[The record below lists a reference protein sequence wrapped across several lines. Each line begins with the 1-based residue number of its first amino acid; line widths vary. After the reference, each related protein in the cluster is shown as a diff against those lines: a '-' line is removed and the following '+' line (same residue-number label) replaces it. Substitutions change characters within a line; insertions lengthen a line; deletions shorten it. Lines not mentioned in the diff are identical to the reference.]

1 MLLTIDIGNTTV
13 AVGGFQGPELRFVRR
28 LPSDRN
34 MDAAVCAA
42 RIRTLLAEEGAAP
55 QDVEGAVLSS
65 VVPSLTQVAVQ
76 AAEASGL
83 VSQGDLVVV
92 TAGVPVGVSGTTNM
106 IRVQQVGGAL
116 LNAVGV
122 GDRKASGPLCVCRV
136 PEEVAEKFHPGD
148 VLVVPYT
155 TNDLLPYI
163 RQAVTNPAYSTEE
176 IAGLLQA
183 RCEKLTDI
191 PEKLDF
197 FDALPDYDPELFT
210 NKKSKTNPEVS
221 KAMLE
226 AAIPMLEGL
235 EAWTTEQIHDG
246 LVDLAEKT
254 TREFSLRETELM
266 GEIAIGAGETQSMS
280 FLSRAMVSFRER
292 YPKVTFRIFSA
303 TADDVKERLDTGLL
317 DMGLLTEPVDVGRY
331 AFCRMKERDR
341 WGVLVR
347 LDSPLAGLDSVT
359 PDDLEQVPLIISVRE
374 RVQRELANW
383 FGDRWERLQIAASF
397 NLILNAANM
406 VRYGVGTALSF
417 DLNFSFDD
425 LRFIPLS
432 PTMDTGTVLVW
443 KKDQVLTPAVEAFHQ
458 HIKNVQ

>member
-1 MLLTIDIGNTTV
+1 MELRVLKYFLAVAREENITKAAALLHLTQPTLSRQLMQLEEELRVQLFRRSRYHIELTEDGMLL
-13 AVGGFQGPELRFVRR
+13 RR
-28 LPSDRN
+28 R
-34 MDAAVCAA
+34 AQ
-42 RIRTLLAEEGAAP
+42 E
-55 QDVEGAVLSS
+55 
-65 VVPSLTQVAVQ
+65 
-76 AAEASGL
+76 
-83 VSQGDLVVV
+83 
-92 TAGVPVGVSGTTNM
+92 
-106 IRVQQVGGAL
+106 
-116 LNAVGV
+116 
-122 GDRKASGPLCVCRV
+122 
-136 PEEVAEKFHPGD
+136 
-148 VLVVPYT
+148 
-155 TNDLLPYI
+155 
-163 RQAVTNPAYSTEE
+163 
-176 IAGLLQA
+176 
-183 RCEKLTDI
+183 
-191 PEKLDF
+191 
-197 FDALPDYDPELFT
+197 
-210 NKKSKTNPEVS
+210 
-221 KAMLE
+221 
-226 AAIPMLEGL
+226 
-235 EAWTTEQIHDG
+235 

-254 TREFSLRETELM
+254 TREFTMRETELM
-266 GEIAIGAGETQSMS
+266 GEIAIGAGETRSMS

-359 PDDLEQVPLIISVRE
+359 PDDLEQVPLIISGRE

-443 KKDQVLTPAVEAFHQ
+443 KKEQVLTPAVEAFHQ
-458 HIKNVQ
+458 YIKNVQ

>member
-1 MLLTIDIGNTTV
+1 MELRVLKYFLAVAREENITKAAALLHLTQPTLSRQLMQLEEELGVQLFRRSRYHIELTEEGMLL
-13 AVGGFQGPELRFVRR
+13 RR
-28 LPSDRN
+28 R
-34 MDAAVCAA
+34 AQ
-42 RIRTLLAEEGAAP
+42 E
-55 QDVEGAVLSS
+55 
-65 VVPSLTQVAVQ
+65 
-76 AAEASGL
+76 
-83 VSQGDLVVV
+83 
-92 TAGVPVGVSGTTNM
+92 
-106 IRVQQVGGAL
+106 
-116 LNAVGV
+116 
-122 GDRKASGPLCVCRV
+122 
-136 PEEVAEKFHPGD
+136 
-148 VLVVPYT
+148 
-155 TNDLLPYI
+155 
-163 RQAVTNPAYSTEE
+163 
-176 IAGLLQA
+176 
-183 RCEKLTDI
+183 
-191 PEKLDF
+191 
-197 FDALPDYDPELFT
+197 
-210 NKKSKTNPEVS
+210 
-221 KAMLE
+221 
-226 AAIPMLEGL
+226 
-235 EAWTTEQIHDG
+235 

-254 TREFSLRETELM
+254 TREFTMRETELM
-266 GEIAIGAGETQSMS
+266 GEIAIGAGETRSMS

-303 TADDVKERLDTGLL
+303 NADDVKERLDTGLL

-359 PDDLEQVPLIISVRE
+359 PDDLAQVPLIISGRE

-383 FGDRWERLQIAASF
+383 FGDRWERLQIAATF

-443 KKDQVLTPAVEAFHQ
+443 KKDLVLTPVVEAFHQ

>member
-1 MLLTIDIGNTTV
+1 MELRVLKYFLAVAREENITKAAALLHLTQPTLSRQLMQLEEELGVQLFRRSRYHIELTEEGMLL
-13 AVGGFQGPELRFVRR
+13 RR
-28 LPSDRN
+28 R
-34 MDAAVCAA
+34 AQ
-42 RIRTLLAEEGAAP
+42 E
-55 QDVEGAVLSS
+55 
-65 VVPSLTQVAVQ
+65 
-76 AAEASGL
+76 
-83 VSQGDLVVV
+83 
-92 TAGVPVGVSGTTNM
+92 
-106 IRVQQVGGAL
+106 
-116 LNAVGV
+116 
-122 GDRKASGPLCVCRV
+122 
-136 PEEVAEKFHPGD
+136 
-148 VLVVPYT
+148 
-155 TNDLLPYI
+155 
-163 RQAVTNPAYSTEE
+163 
-176 IAGLLQA
+176 
-183 RCEKLTDI
+183 
-191 PEKLDF
+191 
-197 FDALPDYDPELFT
+197 
-210 NKKSKTNPEVS
+210 
-221 KAMLE
+221 
-226 AAIPMLEGL
+226 
-235 EAWTTEQIHDG
+235 

-254 TREFSLRETELM
+254 TRDFTMRETELM
-266 GEIAIGAGETQSMS
+266 GEIAIGAGETRSMS

-303 TADDVKERLDTGLL
+303 NADDVKERLDTGLL

-359 PDDLEQVPLIISVRE
+359 PDDLEQVPLIISGRE

-383 FGDRWERLQIAASF
+383 FGDRWERLQIAATF

-443 KKDQVLTPAVEAFHQ
+443 KKDLVLTPVVEAFHQ

>member
-1 MLLTIDIGNTTV
+1 MELRVLKYFLAVAREENITKAAALLHLTQPTLSRQLMQLEEELRVQLFRRSRYHIELTEYGMLL
-13 AVGGFQGPELRFVRR
+13 RR
-28 LPSDRN
+28 R
-34 MDAAVCAA
+34 AQ
-42 RIRTLLAEEGAAP
+42 E
-55 QDVEGAVLSS
+55 
-65 VVPSLTQVAVQ
+65 
-76 AAEASGL
+76 
-83 VSQGDLVVV
+83 
-92 TAGVPVGVSGTTNM
+92 
-106 IRVQQVGGAL
+106 
-116 LNAVGV
+116 
-122 GDRKASGPLCVCRV
+122 
-136 PEEVAEKFHPGD
+136 
-148 VLVVPYT
+148 
-155 TNDLLPYI
+155 
-163 RQAVTNPAYSTEE
+163 
-176 IAGLLQA
+176 
-183 RCEKLTDI
+183 
-191 PEKLDF
+191 
-197 FDALPDYDPELFT
+197 
-210 NKKSKTNPEVS
+210 
-221 KAMLE
+221 
-226 AAIPMLEGL
+226 
-235 EAWTTEQIHDG
+235 

-254 TREFSLRETELM
+254 TREFTMRETELM
-266 GEIAIGAGETQSMS
+266 GEIAIGAGETRSMS

-359 PDDLEQVPLIISVRE
+359 PDDLEQVPLIISGRE

-406 VRYGVGTALSF
+406 VRYGVGPALSF

-443 KKDQVLTPAVEAFHQ
+443 KKDLVLTPVVEAFHQ

>member
-1 MLLTIDIGNTTV
+1 MELRVLKYFLAVAREENITKAAALLHLTQPTLSRQLMQLEEELGVQLFRRSRYHIELTEDGMLL
-13 AVGGFQGPELRFVRR
+13 RR
-28 LPSDRN
+28 R
-34 MDAAVCAA
+34 AQ
-42 RIRTLLAEEGAAP
+42 E
-55 QDVEGAVLSS
+55 
-65 VVPSLTQVAVQ
+65 
-76 AAEASGL
+76 
-83 VSQGDLVVV
+83 
-92 TAGVPVGVSGTTNM
+92 
-106 IRVQQVGGAL
+106 
-116 LNAVGV
+116 
-122 GDRKASGPLCVCRV
+122 
-136 PEEVAEKFHPGD
+136 
-148 VLVVPYT
+148 
-155 TNDLLPYI
+155 
-163 RQAVTNPAYSTEE
+163 
-176 IAGLLQA
+176 
-183 RCEKLTDI
+183 
-191 PEKLDF
+191 
-197 FDALPDYDPELFT
+197 
-210 NKKSKTNPEVS
+210 
-221 KAMLE
+221 
-226 AAIPMLEGL
+226 
-235 EAWTTEQIHDG
+235 

-254 TREFSLRETELM
+254 TREFTMRETELM
-266 GEIAIGAGETQSMS
+266 GEIAIGAGETRSMS

-359 PDDLEQVPLIISVRE
+359 PDDLEQVPLIISGRE

-443 KKDQVLTPAVEAFHQ
+443 KKDLVLTPVVEAFHQ

>member
-1 MLLTIDIGNTTV
+1 MELRVLKYFLAVAREENITKAAALLHLTQPTLSRQLMQLEEELRVQLFRRSRYHIELTEDGMLL
-13 AVGGFQGPELRFVRR
+13 RR
-28 LPSDRN
+28 R
-34 MDAAVCAA
+34 AQ
-42 RIRTLLAEEGAAP
+42 E
-55 QDVEGAVLSS
+55 
-65 VVPSLTQVAVQ
+65 
-76 AAEASGL
+76 
-83 VSQGDLVVV
+83 
-92 TAGVPVGVSGTTNM
+92 
-106 IRVQQVGGAL
+106 
-116 LNAVGV
+116 
-122 GDRKASGPLCVCRV
+122 
-136 PEEVAEKFHPGD
+136 
-148 VLVVPYT
+148 
-155 TNDLLPYI
+155 
-163 RQAVTNPAYSTEE
+163 
-176 IAGLLQA
+176 
-183 RCEKLTDI
+183 
-191 PEKLDF
+191 
-197 FDALPDYDPELFT
+197 
-210 NKKSKTNPEVS
+210 
-221 KAMLE
+221 
-226 AAIPMLEGL
+226 
-235 EAWTTEQIHDG
+235 

-254 TREFSLRETELM
+254 TREFTMRETELM
-266 GEIAIGAGETQSMS
+266 GEIAIGAGETRSMS

-359 PDDLEQVPLIISVRE
+359 PDDLEQVPLIISGRE
-374 RVQRELANW
+374 RIQRELANW

-443 KKDQVLTPAVEAFHQ
+443 KKDLVLTPVVEAFHQ

>member
-1 MLLTIDIGNTTV
+1 MELRVLKYFLAVAREENITKAAALLHLTQPTLSRQLMQLEEELGVQLFRRSRYHIELTEDGMLL
-13 AVGGFQGPELRFVRR
+13 RR
-28 LPSDRN
+28 R
-34 MDAAVCAA
+34 AQ
-42 RIRTLLAEEGAAP
+42 E
-55 QDVEGAVLSS
+55 
-65 VVPSLTQVAVQ
+65 
-76 AAEASGL
+76 
-83 VSQGDLVVV
+83 
-92 TAGVPVGVSGTTNM
+92 
-106 IRVQQVGGAL
+106 
-116 LNAVGV
+116 
-122 GDRKASGPLCVCRV
+122 
-136 PEEVAEKFHPGD
+136 
-148 VLVVPYT
+148 
-155 TNDLLPYI
+155 
-163 RQAVTNPAYSTEE
+163 
-176 IAGLLQA
+176 
-183 RCEKLTDI
+183 
-191 PEKLDF
+191 
-197 FDALPDYDPELFT
+197 
-210 NKKSKTNPEVS
+210 
-221 KAMLE
+221 
-226 AAIPMLEGL
+226 
-235 EAWTTEQIHDG
+235 

-254 TREFSLRETELM
+254 TREFTMRETELM
-266 GEIAIGAGETQSMS
+266 GEIAIGAGETRSMS

-359 PDDLEQVPLIISVRE
+359 PDDLEQVPLFISGRE

-443 KKDQVLTPAVEAFHQ
+443 KKDLVLTPVVEAFHQ

>member
-1 MLLTIDIGNTTV
+1 MELRVLKYFLAVAREENITKAAALLHLTQPTLSRQLMQLEEELRVQLFRRSRYHIELTEDGMLL
-13 AVGGFQGPELRFVRR
+13 RR
-28 LPSDRN
+28 R
-34 MDAAVCAA
+34 AQ
-42 RIRTLLAEEGAAP
+42 E
-55 QDVEGAVLSS
+55 
-65 VVPSLTQVAVQ
+65 
-76 AAEASGL
+76 
-83 VSQGDLVVV
+83 
-92 TAGVPVGVSGTTNM
+92 
-106 IRVQQVGGAL
+106 
-116 LNAVGV
+116 
-122 GDRKASGPLCVCRV
+122 
-136 PEEVAEKFHPGD
+136 
-148 VLVVPYT
+148 
-155 TNDLLPYI
+155 
-163 RQAVTNPAYSTEE
+163 
-176 IAGLLQA
+176 
-183 RCEKLTDI
+183 
-191 PEKLDF
+191 
-197 FDALPDYDPELFT
+197 
-210 NKKSKTNPEVS
+210 
-221 KAMLE
+221 
-226 AAIPMLEGL
+226 
-235 EAWTTEQIHDG
+235 

-254 TREFSLRETELM
+254 TREFTMRETELM
-266 GEIAIGAGETQSMS
+266 GEIAIGAGETRSMS

-359 PDDLEQVPLIISVRE
+359 PDDLEQVLLIISGRE

-443 KKDQVLTPAVEAFHQ
+443 KKDLVLTPVVEAFHQ

>member
-1 MLLTIDIGNTTV
+1 MELRVLKYFLAVAREENITKAAALLHLTQPTLSRQLMQLEEELGVQLFRRSRYHIELTEDGMLL
-13 AVGGFQGPELRFVRR
+13 RR
-28 LPSDRN
+28 R
-34 MDAAVCAA
+34 AQ
-42 RIRTLLAEEGAAP
+42 E
-55 QDVEGAVLSS
+55 
-65 VVPSLTQVAVQ
+65 
-76 AAEASGL
+76 
-83 VSQGDLVVV
+83 
-92 TAGVPVGVSGTTNM
+92 
-106 IRVQQVGGAL
+106 
-116 LNAVGV
+116 
-122 GDRKASGPLCVCRV
+122 
-136 PEEVAEKFHPGD
+136 
-148 VLVVPYT
+148 
-155 TNDLLPYI
+155 
-163 RQAVTNPAYSTEE
+163 
-176 IAGLLQA
+176 
-183 RCEKLTDI
+183 
-191 PEKLDF
+191 
-197 FDALPDYDPELFT
+197 
-210 NKKSKTNPEVS
+210 
-221 KAMLE
+221 
-226 AAIPMLEGL
+226 
-235 EAWTTEQIHDG
+235 

-254 TREFSLRETELM
+254 TREFTMRETELM
-266 GEIAIGAGETQSMS
+266 GEIAIGAGETRSMS

-359 PDDLEQVPLIISVRE
+359 PDDLEQVPLIISGRE

-458 HIKNVQ
+458 HIKNAQ

>member
-1 MLLTIDIGNTTV
+1 MELRVLKYFLAVAREENITKAAALLHLTQPTLSRQLMQLEEELRVQLFRRSRYHIELTEDGMLL
-13 AVGGFQGPELRFVRR
+13 RR
-28 LPSDRN
+28 R
-34 MDAAVCAA
+34 AQ
-42 RIRTLLAEEGAAP
+42 E
-55 QDVEGAVLSS
+55 
-65 VVPSLTQVAVQ
+65 
-76 AAEASGL
+76 
-83 VSQGDLVVV
+83 
-92 TAGVPVGVSGTTNM
+92 
-106 IRVQQVGGAL
+106 
-116 LNAVGV
+116 
-122 GDRKASGPLCVCRV
+122 
-136 PEEVAEKFHPGD
+136 
-148 VLVVPYT
+148 
-155 TNDLLPYI
+155 
-163 RQAVTNPAYSTEE
+163 
-176 IAGLLQA
+176 
-183 RCEKLTDI
+183 
-191 PEKLDF
+191 
-197 FDALPDYDPELFT
+197 
-210 NKKSKTNPEVS
+210 
-221 KAMLE
+221 
-226 AAIPMLEGL
+226 
-235 EAWTTEQIHDG
+235 

-254 TREFSLRETELM
+254 TREFTMRETELM

-280 FLSRAMVSFRER
+280 FLSRAMVSFREL

-359 PDDLEQVPLIISVRE
+359 PDDLEQVPLIISGRE

-443 KKDQVLTPAVEAFHQ
+443 KKDLVLTPVVEAFHQ

>member
-1 MLLTIDIGNTTV
+1 MELRVLKYFLAVAREENITKAAALLHLTQPTLSRQLMQLEEELGVQLFRRSRYHIELTEDGMLL
-13 AVGGFQGPELRFVRR
+13 RR
-28 LPSDRN
+28 R
-34 MDAAVCAA
+34 AQ
-42 RIRTLLAEEGAAP
+42 E
-55 QDVEGAVLSS
+55 
-65 VVPSLTQVAVQ
+65 
-76 AAEASGL
+76 
-83 VSQGDLVVV
+83 
-92 TAGVPVGVSGTTNM
+92 
-106 IRVQQVGGAL
+106 
-116 LNAVGV
+116 
-122 GDRKASGPLCVCRV
+122 
-136 PEEVAEKFHPGD
+136 
-148 VLVVPYT
+148 
-155 TNDLLPYI
+155 
-163 RQAVTNPAYSTEE
+163 
-176 IAGLLQA
+176 
-183 RCEKLTDI
+183 
-191 PEKLDF
+191 
-197 FDALPDYDPELFT
+197 
-210 NKKSKTNPEVS
+210 
-221 KAMLE
+221 
-226 AAIPMLEGL
+226 
-235 EAWTTEQIHDG
+235 

-254 TREFSLRETELM
+254 TREFTMRETELM
-266 GEIAIGAGETQSMS
+266 GEIAIGAGETRSMS

-303 TADDVKERLDTGLL
+303 NADDVKERLDTGLL

-359 PDDLEQVPLIISVRE
+359 PDDLEQVPLIISGRE

-443 KKDQVLTPAVEAFHQ
+443 KKDLVLTPVVEALHQ

>member
-1 MLLTIDIGNTTV
+1 MELRVLKYFLAVAREENITKAAALLHLTQPTLSRQLMQLEEELGVQLFRRSRYHIELTEDGMLL
-13 AVGGFQGPELRFVRR
+13 RR
-28 LPSDRN
+28 R
-34 MDAAVCAA
+34 AQ
-42 RIRTLLAEEGAAP
+42 E
-55 QDVEGAVLSS
+55 
-65 VVPSLTQVAVQ
+65 
-76 AAEASGL
+76 
-83 VSQGDLVVV
+83 
-92 TAGVPVGVSGTTNM
+92 
-106 IRVQQVGGAL
+106 
-116 LNAVGV
+116 
-122 GDRKASGPLCVCRV
+122 
-136 PEEVAEKFHPGD
+136 
-148 VLVVPYT
+148 
-155 TNDLLPYI
+155 
-163 RQAVTNPAYSTEE
+163 
-176 IAGLLQA
+176 
-183 RCEKLTDI
+183 
-191 PEKLDF
+191 
-197 FDALPDYDPELFT
+197 
-210 NKKSKTNPEVS
+210 
-221 KAMLE
+221 
-226 AAIPMLEGL
+226 
-235 EAWTTEQIHDG
+235 

-254 TREFSLRETELM
+254 TREFTMRETELM
-266 GEIAIGAGETQSMS
+266 GEIAIGAGETRSMS

-359 PDDLEQVPLIISVRE
+359 PDDLEQVPLIISGRE

-432 PTMDTGTVLVW
+432 PTMNTGTVLVW
-443 KKDQVLTPAVEAFHQ
+443 KKDLVLTPVVEAFHQ

>member
-1 MLLTIDIGNTTV
+1 MELRVLKYFLAVAREENITKAAALLHLTQPTLSRQLMQLEEELRVQLFRRSRYHIELTEDGMLL
-13 AVGGFQGPELRFVRR
+13 RR
-28 LPSDRN
+28 R
-34 MDAAVCAA
+34 AQ
-42 RIRTLLAEEGAAP
+42 E
-55 QDVEGAVLSS
+55 
-65 VVPSLTQVAVQ
+65 
-76 AAEASGL
+76 
-83 VSQGDLVVV
+83 
-92 TAGVPVGVSGTTNM
+92 
-106 IRVQQVGGAL
+106 
-116 LNAVGV
+116 
-122 GDRKASGPLCVCRV
+122 
-136 PEEVAEKFHPGD
+136 
-148 VLVVPYT
+148 
-155 TNDLLPYI
+155 
-163 RQAVTNPAYSTEE
+163 
-176 IAGLLQA
+176 
-183 RCEKLTDI
+183 
-191 PEKLDF
+191 
-197 FDALPDYDPELFT
+197 
-210 NKKSKTNPEVS
+210 
-221 KAMLE
+221 
-226 AAIPMLEGL
+226 
-235 EAWTTEQIHDG
+235 

-254 TREFSLRETELM
+254 TREFTMRETELM
-266 GEIAIGAGETQSMS
+266 GEIAIGAGETRSMS
-280 FLSRAMVSFRER
+280 FLSCAMVSFRER

-359 PDDLEQVPLIISVRE
+359 PDDLEQVPLIISGRE

-443 KKDQVLTPAVEAFHQ
+443 KKDLVLTPVVEAFHQ

>member
-1 MLLTIDIGNTTV
+1 MELRVLKYFLAVAREENITKAAALLHLTQPTLSRQLMQLEEELRVQLFRRSRYHIELTEDGMLL
-13 AVGGFQGPELRFVRR
+13 RR
-28 LPSDRN
+28 R
-34 MDAAVCAA
+34 AQ
-42 RIRTLLAEEGAAP
+42 E
-55 QDVEGAVLSS
+55 
-65 VVPSLTQVAVQ
+65 
-76 AAEASGL
+76 
-83 VSQGDLVVV
+83 
-92 TAGVPVGVSGTTNM
+92 
-106 IRVQQVGGAL
+106 
-116 LNAVGV
+116 
-122 GDRKASGPLCVCRV
+122 
-136 PEEVAEKFHPGD
+136 
-148 VLVVPYT
+148 
-155 TNDLLPYI
+155 
-163 RQAVTNPAYSTEE
+163 
-176 IAGLLQA
+176 
-183 RCEKLTDI
+183 
-191 PEKLDF
+191 
-197 FDALPDYDPELFT
+197 
-210 NKKSKTNPEVS
+210 
-221 KAMLE
+221 
-226 AAIPMLEGL
+226 
-235 EAWTTEQIHDG
+235 

-254 TREFSLRETELM
+254 TREFTMRETELM
-266 GEIAIGAGETQSMS
+266 GEIAIGAGETRSMS

-347 LDSPLAGLDSVT
+347 MDSPLAKLSAVT
-359 PDDLEQVPLIISVRE
+359 PDDLSQVPLIISGRE

-383 FGDRWERLQIAASF
+383 FGDRWERLQIAATF

>member
-1 MLLTIDIGNTTV
+1 MELRVLKYFLAVAREENITKAAALLHLTQPTLSRQLMQLEEELGVQLFRRSRYHIELTEDGMLL
-13 AVGGFQGPELRFVRR
+13 RR
-28 LPSDRN
+28 R
-34 MDAAVCAA
+34 AQ
-42 RIRTLLAEEGAAP
+42 E
-55 QDVEGAVLSS
+55 
-65 VVPSLTQVAVQ
+65 
-76 AAEASGL
+76 
-83 VSQGDLVVV
+83 
-92 TAGVPVGVSGTTNM
+92 
-106 IRVQQVGGAL
+106 
-116 LNAVGV
+116 
-122 GDRKASGPLCVCRV
+122 
-136 PEEVAEKFHPGD
+136 
-148 VLVVPYT
+148 
-155 TNDLLPYI
+155 
-163 RQAVTNPAYSTEE
+163 
-176 IAGLLQA
+176 
-183 RCEKLTDI
+183 
-191 PEKLDF
+191 
-197 FDALPDYDPELFT
+197 
-210 NKKSKTNPEVS
+210 
-221 KAMLE
+221 
-226 AAIPMLEGL
+226 
-235 EAWTTEQIHDG
+235 

-254 TREFSLRETELM
+254 TREFTMRETELM
-266 GEIAIGAGETQSMS
+266 GEIAIGAGETRSMS

-347 LDSPLAGLDSVT
+347 LDSPLAGLDFVT
-359 PDDLEQVPLIISVRE
+359 PDDLEQVPLIISGRE

-443 KKDQVLTPAVEAFHQ
+443 KKDLVLTPVVEAFHQ

>member
-1 MLLTIDIGNTTV
+1 MELRVLKYFLAVAREENITKAAALLHLTQPTLSRQLMQLEEELGVQLFRRSRYHIELTEDGMLL
-13 AVGGFQGPELRFVRR
+13 RR
-28 LPSDRN
+28 R
-34 MDAAVCAA
+34 AQ
-42 RIRTLLAEEGAAP
+42 E
-55 QDVEGAVLSS
+55 
-65 VVPSLTQVAVQ
+65 
-76 AAEASGL
+76 
-83 VSQGDLVVV
+83 
-92 TAGVPVGVSGTTNM
+92 
-106 IRVQQVGGAL
+106 
-116 LNAVGV
+116 
-122 GDRKASGPLCVCRV
+122 
-136 PEEVAEKFHPGD
+136 
-148 VLVVPYT
+148 
-155 TNDLLPYI
+155 
-163 RQAVTNPAYSTEE
+163 
-176 IAGLLQA
+176 
-183 RCEKLTDI
+183 
-191 PEKLDF
+191 
-197 FDALPDYDPELFT
+197 
-210 NKKSKTNPEVS
+210 
-221 KAMLE
+221 
-226 AAIPMLEGL
+226 
-235 EAWTTEQIHDG
+235 

-254 TREFSLRETELM
+254 TREFTMRETELM
-266 GEIAIGAGETQSMS
+266 GEIAIGAGETRSMS

-303 TADDVKERLDTGLL
+303 NADDVKERLDTGLL

-359 PDDLEQVPLIISVRE
+359 PDDLEQVPLIISGRE

-443 KKDQVLTPAVEAFHQ
+443 KKDLVLTPVVEAFHQ